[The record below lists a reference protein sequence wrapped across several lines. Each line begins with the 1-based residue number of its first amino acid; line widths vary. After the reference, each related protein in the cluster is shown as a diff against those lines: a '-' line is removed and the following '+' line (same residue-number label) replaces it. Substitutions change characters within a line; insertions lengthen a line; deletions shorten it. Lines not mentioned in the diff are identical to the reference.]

1 MGRFLSCRESTKE
14 RGKDES
20 MTFRLVE
27 FSNFKILASAGL
39 IFLNAFLTLFFSRN
53 RLRGKLIVGMRL
65 VTYGTITIADPD
77 GSKWRIRGTM

>member
-1 MGRFLSCRESTKE
+1 
-14 RGKDES
+14 

-65 VTYGTITIADPD
+65 VTYGTIIIADPD